1 MDVQE
6 RLDEAS
12 LAGVQATVVNAVYV
26 DVYLS
31 LDVTVNESVRQ
42 SDAEILIRQT
52 LLSLMDYSRVPLG
65 ARVYASDVVAAV
77 SGIGTVTED
86 VIVTRLTADSAL
98 SNDVNTIIAAEDE
111 ILIFSDESIEVN
123 LTGGVA

>member
-1 MDVQE
+1 VDVQE